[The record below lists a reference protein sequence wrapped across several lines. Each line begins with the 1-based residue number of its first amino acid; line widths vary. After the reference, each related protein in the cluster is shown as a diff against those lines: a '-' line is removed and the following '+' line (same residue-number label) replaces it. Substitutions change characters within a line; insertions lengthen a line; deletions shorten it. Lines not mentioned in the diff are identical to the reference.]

1 MRAVLQFSSA
11 HSAESG
17 VSAAGVT
24 PQKLMKQIILVLSII
39 VSASTAFAQKEHD
52 LPLITVTGQAE
63 VMVVPDEV
71 AFNLRAVTMERD
83 LPVAQAKNDQIVK
96 SLLALAKQYQIPATK
111 VQTGY
116 INVSQRFSDEEV
128 TKKPPVFL
136 GYTVTKN
143 VSIIFQ
149 DVSKAEEL
157 LADIFKSG
165 VSSIENVS
173 FRTSQLRKYKD
184 QARAQAIKA
193 AQEKAIALTK
203 EIGQSI
209 GKAYSI
215 TEQGPTPYFAQN
227 RNTNF
232 SLEAGANPSSEEGT
246 LALGQIS
253 ITAQVTVSFE
263 LK

>member
-1 MRAVLQFSSA
+1 MIRKTL
-11 HSAESG
+11 
-17 VSAAGVT
+17 
-24 PQKLMKQIILVLSII
+24 LVFAIALT
-39 VSASTAFAQKEHD
+39 ASNVFAQKEVD
-52 LPLITVTGQAE
+52 RPLITVTGQAE
-63 VMVVPDEV
+63 MMVVPDEV
-71 AFNLRAVTMERD
+71 AFSLSVASMEKE
-83 LPVAQAKNDQIVK
+83 LPAAQEKNDQIVK
-96 SLLALAKQYQIPATK
+96 TLLAIARQYQLPANK

-116 INVSQRFSDEEV
+116 ISVSQRFTDEEV

-143 VSIIFQ
+143 VGIILQ
-149 DVSKAEEL
+149 DVSKAEAL

-165 VSSIENVS
+165 VSSIQGVS

-184 QARAQAIKA
+184 QARAMAIKA

-209 GKAYSI
+209 GKAYTI
-215 TEQGPTPYFAQN
+215 TEEAPNTYAYAQN
-227 RNTNF
+227 RSNNF
-232 SLEAGANPSSEEGT
+232 MIDGVSNSPSEGST